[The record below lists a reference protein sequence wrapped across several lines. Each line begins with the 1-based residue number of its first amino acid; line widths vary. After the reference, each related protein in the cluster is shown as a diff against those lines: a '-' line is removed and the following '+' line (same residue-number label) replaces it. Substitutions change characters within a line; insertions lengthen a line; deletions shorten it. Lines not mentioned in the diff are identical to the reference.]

1 MKILHLEDSVADAE
15 IVAHLIATKW
25 GDEGVR
31 LVANRNDF
39 VGQLET
45 NQFDV
50 IVSDYTLPS
59 FNGLAALSLAQKLQ
73 PDTPFIFCSGTIGED
88 RAIEAMRAGATDYVL
103 KDNLPRLVPS
113 IERAVT
119 ESADRRARK
128 EAEAAL
134 LRSERRYR
142 ALINASAQI
151 VWTTGPR
158 GENATSEPPWEKFT
172 GIPWIDPQNHGW
184 LAIVHPDDKGY
195 ALEKWLESLETLKPY
210 NQEFRVK
217 RADGEWRL
225 MHSRGVPQIRD
236 DGTVEEWIGMCFD
249 ITERRKDQQRLRE
262 QAEVIMQARDAIIMA
277 DLEGR
282 VIFWNRGAERLYGW
296 TGEEAAGRLPEQL
309 WDERTIEQIQN
320 ARKELMARG
329 AWTGEITVYNQRLEQ
344 PIFVELRM
352 SVVYDEAGN
361 PKGRLSIGTDIT
373 EKKNLEE
380 QFLRAQRMDNLGLLA
395 AGISHDLN
403 NILAPILMI
412 GPLLRSRLFDASD
425 HKLVDT
431 LEQSAQR
438 GADMV
443 HQILSFARGASG
455 ELGLIQIR
463 HLLKDV
469 LQIVESTFPKN
480 IAVRHRIDSNLSAV
494 RANPTQVHQ
503 LLLNLCVNA
512 RDAMPEGGTLAIAAE
527 DRAIPQITQDGE
539 HNTRAG
545 HYVVIEVA
553 DTGTGIAPEVFAR
566 MWEPFYTTKGG
577 KGTGLGLST
586 VRGIIETHQGFIEAQ
601 TELGRGTTFRVY
613 IPALKG
619 MDDTHNTATPF
630 EAPRGQNETVLI
642 VDDEEHLR
650 EMIGTTLAS
659 YNYQTIVAS
668 SPADAIEQA
677 SISRDRIRV
686 LITDV
691 SMPIISGNALA
702 TIVRRLIPGIKVLT
716 ISGHTNTEPFGD
728 LFLAKPFKSDALLE
742 ALDQLL
748 HRDTT
753 KEG

>member
-1 MKILHLEDSVADAE
+1 
-15 IVAHLIATKW
+15 
-25 GDEGVR
+25 
-31 LVANRNDF
+31 
-39 VGQLET
+39 
-45 NQFDV
+45 
-50 IVSDYTLPS
+50 
-59 FNGLAALSLAQKLQ
+59 
-73 PDTPFIFCSGTIGED
+73 DTPFIFCSGTIGED
-88 RAIEAMRAGATDYVL
+88 RAIEAMRSGATDYVL
-103 KDNLPRLVPS
+103 KENLNRLVPS
-113 IERAVT
+113 IERALA
-119 ESADRRARK
+119 ESADRRGRR
-128 EAEAAL
+128 EAEGAL
-134 LRSERRYR
+134 RRSERRYR
-142 ALINASAQI
+142 ALINAIAQI
-151 VWTTGPR
+151 VWSTGPH
-158 GENATSEPPWEKFT
+158 GENPTANPSWSEFT
-172 GIPWIDPQNHGW
+172 GTPTEADPLGW
-184 LAIVHPDDKGY
+184 LSTLHPDDR
-195 ALEKWLESLETLKPY
+195 EKVRAAWTESLSTLRPY
-210 NQEFRVK
+210 DVEFRVK
-217 RADGEWRL
+217 RADGEWRY
-225 MHSRGVPQIRD
+225 MHARAVPQIRD
-236 DGTVEEWIGMCFD
+236 DNTIEEWVGICFD
-249 ITERRKDQQRLRE
+249 ITERKNDQRKLRE
-262 QAEVIMQARDAIIMA
+262 QAEVITQARDAVVIA

-282 VIFWNRGAERLYGW
+282 ITFWNRGAERLYGW
-296 TGEEAAGRLPEQL
+296 TAAEAIGRKGDELF
-309 WDERTIEQIQN
+309 DERTIE
-320 ARKELMARG
+320 ATRTPLKEIMVRG
-329 AWTGEITVYNQRLEQ
+329 SWNGELVMRNR
-344 PIFVELRM
+344 ELRPLFVDV
-352 SVVYDEAGN
+352 SISLVYDDTGK
-361 PKGRLSIGTDIT
+361 PKARLSIATDIT

-412 GPLLRSRLFDASD
+412 GPLLRSRLFDSSD

-463 HLLKDV
+463 HLLKDI
-469 LQIVESTFPKN
+469 LQIIESTFPKN
-480 IAVRHRIDSNLSAV
+480 VVVRHNIDSHLSAV
-494 RANPTQVHQ
+494 RANPTQIHQ

-512 RDAMPEGGTLAIAAE
+512 RDAMPEGGTLTINAE
-527 DRAIPQITQDGE
+527 DRTIPQISHDGE

-545 HYVVIEVA
+545 NYVVIEVA

-613 IPALKG
+613 LPALKG
-619 MDDTHNTATPF
+619 LENHHNTATPF
-630 EAPRGQNETVLI
+630 EAPHGQNETVLI

-650 EMIGTTLAS
+650 EMIGTTLSS
-659 YNYQTIVAS
+659 YDYKTIVAQ

-677 SISRDRIRV
+677 SINRDRIRV

-691 SMPIISGNALA
+691 SMPIINGNALA
-702 TIVRRLIPGIKVLT
+702 SIVRRLVPGIKVLV

-748 HRDTT
+748 HR
-753 KEG
+753 